1 MKKLSIIFDKKVRII
16 ALLLS
21 LTLFFDV
28 FFYDYKSANATGT
41 GVAVAAAASTAI
53 PVAGP
58 FIAITLCAVGAIGA
72 IEWCRTHP
80 DEVESI
86 RKDLVNALNDAGESY
101 AEGVKT
107 NNDANTASQVAG
119 KEWIKSNI
127 VDGKNYIS
135 EKILDTCL
143 GVYSKHGL
151 LNGVK
156 QNVDYSQNI
165 SIGNTFT
172 LNTYDVYTYLDSL
185 TFPSD
190 VLKSINSETIKAMDL
205 LGTKD
210 IVFNI
215 DSVGWLSGL
224 FTYSF
229 SIYRKS
235 DLANCTV
242 YNKSDYGNESY
253 GTHGTK
259 FTLKNKGDSFSYYSG
274 EVIDN
279 GNIHS
284 HGLSTLNPDSFIRYI
299 FRGISRYRLGGKDY
313 PSDKPSSYAINP
325 DSNIGSLISTGIETS
340 DRVAKKNPTT
350 GAWELPWDTGA
361 NVNVEGV
368 GDSYPVSIPWENS
381 YVWNPSKV
389 DYPDIALPFPTDLDI
404 PYPDIPITGVQ
415 EKIQT
420 GEIEL
425 PEPIPNEPEI
435 QENEQSYM
443 LPKWIED
450 RFPFCIPKD
459 LTSLA
464 SLFSSTS
471 REPPEWL
478 AKLTYGDNKEFNIPI
493 NFKYKSA
500 DGSVSFDRIAY
511 ICRLIQFIL
520 FLAGLMIV
528 TRNLL
533 RS

>member
-1 MKKLSIIFDKKVRII
+1 MKKLSIIFDKKVRIV

-28 FFYDYKSANATGT
+28 FFYDYKSANATG

-58 FIAITLCAVGAIGA
+58 FIAITLAAVGVIGA
-72 IEWCRTHP
+72 VEWCRTHP

-86 RKDLVNALNDAGESY
+86 RKDLVNALNNAGESY

-107 NNDANTASQVAG
+107 NDAAQVAG

-127 VDGKNYIS
+127 VDGNNYIS
-135 EKILDTCL
+135 KDILDTCL
-143 GVYSKHGL
+143 DVYSSHKL
-151 LNGVK
+151 LDGQVFTQTVNLKVGDTVG
-156 QNVDYSQNI
+156 SQVSSDLNLFI
-165 SIGNTFT
+165 DSFPFPNTE
-172 LNTYDVYTYLDSL
+172 
-185 TFPSD
+185 
-190 VLKSINSETIKAMDL
+190 LKSKLLEKFQRISEQYPNFTPTLTMHGSERMPDYCRL
-205 LGTKD
+205 D
-210 IVFNI
+210 IYDKNAI
-215 DSVGWLSGL
+215 S
-224 FTYSF
+224 
-229 SIYRKS
+229 
-235 DLANCTV
+235 NCTV
-242 YNKSDYGNESY
+242 KSFG
-253 GTHGTK
+253 
-259 FTLKNKGDSFSYYSG
+259 KNTADDFDFVELSGYKGDFFSFVIRPEYIDSYHSYITSNHDTWFVTSPFSYYRIGDRTKVKYNLPSLFG
-274 EVIDN
+274 E
-279 GNIHS
+279 
-284 HGLSTLNPDSFIRYI
+284 LSRV
-299 FRGISRYRLGGKDY
+299 
-313 PSDKPSSYAINP
+313 
-325 DSNIGSLISTGIETS
+325 GIETS
-340 DRVAKKNPTT
+340 DHVARKNPTT

-361 NVNVEGV
+361 NVNVQGV
-368 GDSYPVSIPWENS
+368 GESYPVSIPWENS
-381 YVWNPSKV
+381 FVWDPSKV

-404 PYPDIPITGVQ
+404 PYPDIPITGIQ
-415 EKIQT
+415 EQIQT

-425 PEPIPNEPEI
+425 PEPIPNEPDI

-459 LTSLA
+459 LSSLA

-471 REPPEWL
+471 RQPPEWA
-478 AKLTYGDNKEFNIPI
+478 AKLFYGDNNEFNIPI

-528 TRNLL
+528 TRNIL